1 MSAFGGKADTAGMTG
16 GSTRSQM
23 IQIGVTMV
31 CPNQL
36 LYLVFSLPVD
46 GTTLSITTFTNA

>member
-1 MSAFGGKADTAGMTG
+1 
-16 GSTRSQM
+16 
-23 IQIGVTMV
+23 MV